1 MAKIQ
6 VDSLPQTSI
15 DNLTILLE
23 TKVAASRSP
32 QTQLSNLIYLSNDDQ
47 LIGNI
52 TSSIVYFVNGI
63 IPGTITPAKILGNN
77 DIKSEGIIRSSI
89 VHLASTQIREIT
101 QDIPN
106 ENVAS
111 RMQELAI
118 RNLGMGEIYS
128 APMQTSLNQSKFIE
142 RDKVKMGSMI

>member
-47 LIGNI
+47 LIGNMNSLNI
-52 TSSIVYFVNGI
+52 KKSGSGYTK
-63 IPGTITPAKILGNN
+63 TPRH
-77 DIKSEGIIRSSI
+77 IKSK
-89 VHLASTQIREIT
+89 
-101 QDIPN
+101 
-106 ENVAS
+106 
-111 RMQELAI
+111 
-118 RNLGMGEIYS
+118 
-128 APMQTSLNQSKFIE
+128 QSKTKKKNQILA
-142 RDKVKMGSMI
+142 RKKLRK